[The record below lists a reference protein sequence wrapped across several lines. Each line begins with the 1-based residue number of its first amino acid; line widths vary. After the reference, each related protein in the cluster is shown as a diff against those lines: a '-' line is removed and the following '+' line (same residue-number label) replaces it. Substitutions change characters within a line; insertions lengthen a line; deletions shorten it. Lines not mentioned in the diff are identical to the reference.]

1 VIPASIRGRAANP
14 AVRTLVAGALAI
26 IGGLAIAYMDSRPG
40 YDDTGVAAV
49 LLISVAA
56 VAAAI
61 GGTRPWLWAI
71 LVGAW
76 TPLIEIPGGGST
88 GSALALVFAGLG
100 AAVGFLARRATR
112 QD

>member
-1 VIPASIRGRAANP
+1 MIPASIRGRPAGPAARSLI
-14 AVRTLVAGALAI
+14 AAALAV
-26 IGGLAIAYMDSRPG
+26 IGGLAIAYLDSRPG
-40 YDDTGVAAV
+40 YDDTGITAV

-56 VAAAI
+56 AAAAI
-61 GGTRPWLWAI
+61 SGTGPWLWAV

-76 TPLIEIPGGGST
+76 TPLIEIASGGST
-88 GSALALVFAGLG
+88 GSLLALVLAGLG

>member
-1 VIPASIRGRAANP
+1 LIPASTRERPARPAA
-14 AVRTLVAGALAI
+14 RTLTATAVSA

-40 YDDTGVAAV
+40 YDDTGVTAV

-76 TPLIEIPGGGST
+76 TPIIEISSGGST
-88 GSALALVFAGLG
+88 GSLLAMVFAGLG
-100 AAVGFLARRATR
+100 ASVGFLARRATSGG
-112 QD
+112 

>member
-1 VIPASIRGRAANP
+1 MIPASIRGRSASPAA
-14 AVRTLVAGALAI
+14 RTLIAGGLAT

-40 YDDTGVAAV
+40 YDDTGVTAV
-49 LLISVAA
+49 LLISVTA

-76 TPLIEIPGGGST
+76 TPIIEISSGGST
-88 GSALALVFAGLG
+88 GSLLAIVFAGLG
-100 AAVGFLARRATR
+100 AAIGYLAARGASSR
-112 QD
+112 